1 MEEIWKDIAG
11 YEGRYMVSNFGR
23 VKSMKYLAHDGEKIM
38 KSVRH
43 HTGYMIV
50 SLGRKPRKMFLVH
63 VLVANAFIENKD
75 NKPYVNHIDGNKAN
89 NKAENLEWVTAKE
102 NTSHAIKTGLRDPHN
117 VPRKY
122 GKDHYS
128 SKPVY
133 QYDLHGNLIKKWDSQ
148 SDAARFYNK
157 RPGNINNCVR
167 GRNKTYLGYIW
178 RYENE

>member
-1 MEEIWKDIAG
+1 MGEIWKDIAG

-23 VKSMKYLAHDGEKIM
+23 VKSMRYLAHDGEKIM

-50 SLGRKPRKMFLVH
+50 SLGRKPRKNFLVH

-89 NKAENLEWVTAKE
+89 NKTENLEWVMAKE
-102 NTSHAIKTGLRDPHN
+102 NTSHAIKTGLRGSN
-117 VPRKY
+117 
-122 GKDHYS
+122 
-128 SKPVY
+128 KPVY
-133 QYDLHGNLIKKWDSQ
+133 QYDLQGNFIKKWDSQ

-167 GRNKTYLGYIW
+167 GRNKTYLGYVW
-178 RYENE
+178 RCET

>member
-1 MEEIWKDIAG
+1 M
-11 YEGRYMVSNFGR
+11 R
-23 VKSMKYLAHDGEKIM
+23 YLAHDGEKIM

-50 SLGRKPRKMFLVH
+50 SLGRKPRKTFLVH

-89 NKAENLEWVTAKE
+89 NKTANLEWVTAKE
-102 NTSHAIKTGLRDPHN
+102 NTSHAIKTGLRDLN
-117 VPRKY
+117 
-122 GKDHYS
+122 
-128 SKPVY
+128 KPVH
-133 QYDLHGNLIKKWDSQ
+133 QYDLQGNLIKKWDSQ

-178 RYENE
+178 RYEK